1 MTNAGVW
8 HAAFFHGRNGV
19 ASDSETT
26 FKKGVRGRPA
36 SGSIFLIPYR
46 AGQTALQVR
55 RALPLQNAGSVRPR
69 LLWFPILVAQFF
81 VVPVRAWL
89 RRASLPLVCCRW
101 NSGRRLVRLRH
112 VQSQQ

>member
-1 MTNAGVW
+1 MTNASVW

-26 FKKGVRGRPA
+26 FTKGSRGRRA
-36 SGSIFLIPYR
+36 SGLIFLIPYR
-46 AGQTALQVR
+46 AGQTALQAR
-55 RALPLQNAGSVRPR
+55 RALPLRNAGSVRPR

-89 RRASLPLVCCRW
+89 RRASLPLVWCRR
-101 NSGRRLVRLRH
+101 NSGSRSMRLRH
-112 VQSQQ
+112 VQSQR

>member
-1 MTNAGVW
+1 MRHFFTEETGLQAIQRKVAGW
-8 HAAFFHGRNGV
+8 MDRFYERRSGR
-19 ASDSETT
+19 
-26 FKKGVRGRPA
+26 RA
-36 SGSIFLIPYR
+36 SGLTFLIPYR
-46 AGQTALQVR
+46 AGQTALQVQ

-101 NSGRRLVRLRH
+101 NSGR
-112 VQSQQ
+112 